1 MQGGDFQDGVM
12 PHRGEGD
19 PLGPPEPLSETC
31 SSRRFIELIGNK
43 WVLLILIALR
53 AGPRRNGALKRE
65 VEGISQKVLTQVL
78 RRLEANGL
86 VQRKDLETS
95 PPHVEY
101 SLTELGRSLES
112 VMHRLDDWFA
122 DHLLSFSAGM
132 EGDRSPGA
140 GAASR
145 RR

>member
-1 MQGGDFQDGVM
+1 MQGGNFQDGIM
-12 PHRGEGD
+12 PHGGKGNA
-19 PLGPPEPLSETC
+19 LGPPEPLSETC

-53 AGPRRNGALKRE
+53 HGPRRNGALKRE
-65 VEGISQKVLTQVL
+65 IEGISQKVLTQVL

-86 VQRKDLETS
+86 VQRRDLETS

-122 DHLLSFSAGM
+122 DHLLSFSAGL
-132 EGDRSPGA
+132 ENDGSSGA
-140 GAASR
+140 KPVTRQG
-145 RR
+145 